1 MVKSHICKNVK
12 IILQGAEMA
21 RITFEVTQE
30 QHTYIKM
37 MAASKGIS
45 IRDYFL
51 AQIERSIPAGES
63 KKLNRKTRKVLEDT
77 NRHQN
82 IHFTATIPDFYEELG
97 LSQYIEE
104 KHEGLIGG
112 IIKSFIPHERAQ
124 EKVA

>member
-1 MVKSHICKNVK
+1 
-12 IILQGAEMA
+12 MA

-51 AQIERSIPAGES
+51 AQIEKAIPASES
-63 KKLNRKTRKVLEDT
+63 KKINRKTRKVLEDT

-82 IHFTATIPDFYEELG
+82 LHFTASISDFYEELG
-97 LSQYIEE
+97 LAQYIDD
-104 KHEGLIGG
+104 KEGFIGG
-112 IIKSFIPHERAQ
+112 IIKNFLPG
-124 EKVA
+124 EKSHDKAA